1 MTNNAELGHSLQL
14 TGDKVEVLVMMSG
27 RGWRDEDGSI
37 KSVPVVFGVD
47 SVVQY
52 QAGEPL
58 VM

>member
-1 MTNNAELGHSLQL
+1 
-14 TGDKVEVLVMMSG
+14 MMSG

-37 KSVPVVFGVD
+37 KSVPVVLGVD